1 MLGCYRDVELSR
13 QHPLAETL
21 GQLAR
26 EPVFRRETLRGLT
39 RDETQHFIETVAGT
53 APPGQVVEAVFARTE
68 GNPFFMTEIIR
79 LMTDQ
84 GDLTFSEIADD
95 GNLRIPEGVREVI
108 GRRLNRLSDQC
119 NQVLTTA
126 SVIGRQFDFGLLRR
140 LIDNIDEDRL
150 LSAVDEAVSAQLIE
164 EVSNRTERFQFS
176 HALIQQTLAEE
187 LTTTRRVRLHAR
199 VGESLEELY
208 GPEAETHAAELAH
221 HFAEA
226 EAVSGTDKLVR
237 YSLMAGQRALA
248 AHAYEEAVAH
258 IERGLEAKGV
268 ALTDTDPAVDGEAA
282 ALLFC
287 LGQAQAAMSP
297 SLHQLSDATNSLER
311 AFQFYLDTGDADQ
324 AVAVAEY
331 HLLHPSVMAR
341 MASMISRTFE
351 MVPPDSHH
359 AGRILPAYGYTLFAT
374 SGEYREAQ
382 EAFGRALVIAE
393 RVADET
399 LQMRTLARAAEAA
412 WWNLQLPDI
421 IEYGRRASELSG
433 RVDDPAF
440 EVHARQYLARALAVT
455 GESEAAQL
463 EEATVLAMTE
473 SLRDRNRLVGVLTM
487 RAESCFFR
495 GEWEEARA
503 LIDRQASSPRLLS
516 TLAVLEHEVGD
527 FDRGAAIVDQLIE
540 ERSRTALSLTGFT

>member
-1 MLGCYRDVELSR
+1 MPTNNGTSFIYTPPLTVFPMTTTKMTGKLNRKVSRSNIGKLPAKILGGLAITALMAAAVVSPLSAR
-13 QHPLAETL
+13 PILAE
-21 GQLAR
+21 
-26 EPVFRRETLRGLT
+26 EPASPLVK
-39 RDETQHFIETVAGT
+39 
-53 APPGQVVEAVFARTE
+53 E
-68 GNPFFMTEIIR
+68 GSISH
-79 LMTDQ
+79 DQ
-84 GDLTFSEIADD
+84 
-95 GNLRIPEGVREVI
+95 
-108 GRRLNRLSDQC
+108 
-119 NQVLTTA
+119 
-126 SVIGRQFDFGLLRR
+126 
-140 LIDNIDEDRL
+140 LIDDLGEWGLVPAKASSLAVNFDDEDRYFTSTNTRITNAL
-150 LSAVDEAVSAQLIE
+150 VDD
-164 EVSNRTERFQFS
+164 
-176 HALIQQTLAEE
+176 AEE
-187 LTTTRRVRLHAR
+187 AGYFTDSPAKTAPVIPSHDQLMDDLGEFGRGVNAD

-341 MASMISRTFE
+341 MASMISRTLE